1 MSTGLQRA
9 AGISGQKRRKAR
21 KQTEKLQKEL
31 LLKFNKRKLF
41 VLPMAFFAAGVI
53 QLNSSDF

>member
-1 MSTGLQRA
+1 MSTGIQRA
-9 AGISGQKRRKAR
+9 AGVSGQKRRKAR
-21 KQTEKLQKEL
+21 IQTEKLQKEF

-53 QLNSSDF
+53 